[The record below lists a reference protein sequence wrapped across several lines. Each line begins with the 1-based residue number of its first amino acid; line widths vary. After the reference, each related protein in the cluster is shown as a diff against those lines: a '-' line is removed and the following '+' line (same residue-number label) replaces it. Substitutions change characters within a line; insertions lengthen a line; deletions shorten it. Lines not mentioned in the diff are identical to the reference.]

1 MHVEYMRRTKP
12 FEETILNTDIQ
23 NNRWNQ
29 RFLELLAEH
38 FPTRQSAYTE
48 IINLKAILNLP
59 KGTEHFMSDLHGE
72 YEAFEHILNNCSG
85 VIRERVDATFGDEL
99 SASERDDLCTLI
111 YYPREKLA
119 RLHAEGI
126 ATGQWYYDT
135 LFRIV
140 RLARYLSG
148 FYTRSKV
155 RKAMPVA
162 YAYIIDEL
170 LHASGVGEQARHDYH
185 VRIISSIVEEGAA
198 DDFIESLSSLVKRL
212 AVDHMHI
219 VGDIF
224 DRGPHAD
231 RILDRLM
238 SYHSLDIQW
247 GNHDVCWMGAA
258 AGSEACVASVVRNN
272 VRYGSYALLEGT
284 YGISLRK
291 LALFA
296 ERTYG
301 KDDGRDPVDKAISV
315 ILFKLEGHIIGRHP
329 EFAMEDR
336 LSLGAMR
343 IREGTVQ
350 IDGRLLTLK
359 TQDFPTVDP
368 KDPYALTKD
377 EQEVLD
383 DLVTSFRESTRL
395 RRHVEFL
402 YQHGSIYLLY
412 NGNLLFHGCIPLN
425 EDGSF
430 ASVNCGKAGYLSGK
444 QYLDFCDKIARQA
457 WLNDDRNALDW
468 MWYLWCGR
476 RSTLSGRLVK
486 TFERAFVCELDSWV
500 EPQDPYYRLLDAPE
514 VVNAILEEFGLDSKH
529 GHIVNGHTPVRLGSG
544 ETPVHA
550 GGKLLVID
558 GGFCSAYHERTG
570 IAGFTLV
577 TSSTGMRIKAHR
589 PFLGVGAALDRNADI
604 QSNTRILETEP
615 WPLKIADTDTG
626 NQIRSQIDELEQ
638 LLEAYRDGTI
648 AEHSN

>member
-1 MHVEYMRRTKP
+1 MGQDTPTNEQGRR
-12 FEETILNTDIQ
+12 L
-23 NNRWNQ
+23 
-29 RFLELLAEH
+29 LELLSER

-59 KGTEHFMSDLHGE
+59 KATEHFMSDLHGE
-72 YEAFEHILNNCSG
+72 FEAFEHILNNCSG
-85 VIRERVDATFGDEL
+85 VVRERVDATFGEEL
-99 SASERDDLCTLI
+99 TAEERDELCTLI

-119 RLHAEGI
+119 RAHASGE
-126 ATGQWYYDT
+126 ATPGWYYDT
-135 LFRIV
+135 LLRIV

-170 LHASGVGEQARHDYH
+170 LHASGVGETARHDYH

-238 SYHSLDIQW
+238 GYHSLDIQW
-247 GNHDVCWMGAA
+247 GNHDICWMGAA

-301 KDDGRDPVDKAISV
+301 KDDGMDPTDKAISV
-315 ILFKLEGHIIGRHP
+315 ILFKLEGQVVGRHP
-329 EFAMEDR
+329 EFDMDDR
-336 LSLGAMR
+336 LPLGAMR
-343 IREGTVQ
+343 ARAGTVE
-350 IDGRLLTLK
+350 IAGRTYTLR
-359 TQDFPTVDP
+359 TRDFPTVDP
-368 KDPYALTKD
+368 HDPYALTPA
-377 EQEVLD
+377 EQEVVD
-383 DLVTSFRESTRL
+383 DLVASFRDSGRL
-395 RRHVEFL
+395 RAHVDFL
-402 YQHGSIYLLY
+402 YQHGSVYLVH
-412 NGNLLFHGCIPLN
+412 NGNLLFHGCIPL
-425 EDGSF
+425 EEGGGF
-430 ASVNCGKAGYLSGK
+430 ARVDCGAAGLLSGRD
-444 QYLDFCDKIARQA
+444 YLDFCDRVARRA
-457 WLNDDRNALDW
+457 WREGDRDALDW

-486 TFERAFVCELDSWV
+486 TFEREFVEELDSWV
-500 EPQDPYYRLLDAPE
+500 EPQDPYYRLLDSPE
-514 VVNAILEEFGLDSKH
+514 VIGSILEEFGLDPRR
-529 GHIVNGHTPVRLGSG
+529 GHVVNGHTPVRMGSG
-544 ETPVHA
+544 ESPVRA
-550 GGKLLVID
+550 GGRLLVID

-577 TSSTGMRIKAHR
+577 TSATGMRIKAHR
-589 PFLGVGAALDRNADI
+589 PFLGVDAALDRNADI
-604 QSNTRILETEP
+604 QSNTRVLETEP
-615 WPLKIADTDTG
+615 RPLKIADTDTG
-626 NQIRSQIDELEQ
+626 EQIRAHIDELED
-638 LLEAYRDGTI
+638 LLAAYRDGTL
-648 AEHSN
+648 EERRG